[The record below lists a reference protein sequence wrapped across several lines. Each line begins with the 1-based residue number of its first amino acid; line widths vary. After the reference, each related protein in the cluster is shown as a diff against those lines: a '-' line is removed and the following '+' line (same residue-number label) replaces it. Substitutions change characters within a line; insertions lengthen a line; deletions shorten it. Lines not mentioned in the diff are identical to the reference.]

1 MIKKNVFM
9 SVIPTLLMAT
19 SLCAQSSGSE
29 LTKWQDGKDACI
41 SITYDDSS
49 INQFRVAIPLM
60 NERSLPGTFFIIT
73 GDIDGSKHQPAFIGR
88 PIMDILRE
96 SEKSPTTKENMLERT
111 AMLNYLSTVL
121 RVPELK
127 GFRAQSLQ
135 RPITRGDIPALAAI
149 LDPLMA
155 KLRQSG
161 VAYPNGPIK
170 SAPPLRE
177 PGDTSADWPGDRRYH
192 LTWAELRR
200 HMAEGHEMANHTI
213 THALLPVMNEA
224 NIAYEVEESKKEML
238 EQLGTKSQFSVEA
251 PFGIDDPRV
260 KDVVAS
266 RFPITRNWV
275 LDDFMAGILRGGRTD
290 PTTSTK
296 EYVQWQRGPLA
307 ATPLAEMKGW
317 LDTSLDHGIW
327 LVLVIHGI
335 EGVGWEPIT
344 TENLRIYFD
353 YIADRKTRLWVATY
367 QDAAKYARER
377 HASAV
382 VAKAGDDRIEVTV
395 THSLDKKLYDLPLTV
410 KTRLPGDWKLAH
422 FRQGQD
428 ACWLPIHH
436 EGDSNFVLYQI
447 APNGPPA
454 VLEKAA
460 N

>member
-1 MIKKNVFM
+1 MKNVFKC
-9 SVIPTLLMAT
+9 VIPTLLMT
-19 SLCAQSSGSE
+19 TTPLCAQSSGSE
-29 LTKWQDGKDACI
+29 ITKWQDGKDGCV

-60 NERSLPGTFFIIT
+60 NERGLPGTFFIIT

-88 PIMDILRE
+88 PIMDILGE
-96 SEKSPTTKENMLERT
+96 SEKTPTTKENMLERT

-135 RPITRGDIPALAAI
+135 RPIARGDIPALAAI

-161 VAYPNGPIK
+161 VVYSNGPLK
-170 SAPPLRE
+170 TAPPLRE
-177 PGDTSADWPGDRRYH
+177 PGDTSSDWPGDRRYH
-192 LTWAELRR
+192 LTWDELRR

-213 THALLPVMNEA
+213 THALLPVMNEP
-224 NIAYEVEESKKEML
+224 NIVYELDESKKEML
-238 EQLGTKSQFSVEA
+238 EQLGSKSQFSVEA

-266 RFPITRNWV
+266 RFSITRNWV
-275 LDDFMAGILRGGRTD
+275 LDDFMTGILRGARTD

-296 EYVQWQRGPLA
+296 AYVQWQRGPLA

-317 LDTSLDHGIW
+317 VDTSLDHGIW

-344 TENLRIYFD
+344 TENLRIYLD

-382 VAKAGDDRIEVTV
+382 VAKAGGDRIEVTV
-395 THSLDKKLYDLPLTV
+395 THSLDKKLYDLPVTV
-410 KTRLPGDWKLAH
+410 KTRLPDDWKLAH
-422 FRQGQD
+422 FQQGQD
-428 ACWLPIHH
+428 ACWLPVHH
-436 EGDSNFVLYQI
+436 EGDSSFVLYRI